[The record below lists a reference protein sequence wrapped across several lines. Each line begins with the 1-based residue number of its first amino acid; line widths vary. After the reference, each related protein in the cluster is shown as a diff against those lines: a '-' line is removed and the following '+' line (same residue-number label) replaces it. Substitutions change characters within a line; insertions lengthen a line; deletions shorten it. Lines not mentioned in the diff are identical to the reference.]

1 MILDSY
7 ADDRDAAEY
16 NLAAYFLIATEHDGF
31 RTDYRAT
38 PKDWWGAYD
47 ADLGDPKGGRYWW
60 NGLLR
65 RDFTRGFVV
74 VNPPGNGGRTLAAAA
89 DAKAPDGDARSAISL
104 PGAGGRVVLTAPSA
118 IKRQRAG
125 GGGKA
130 KRPHAKRRKLLLR
143 SIPNPRL
150 RRAGAARGRSVG
162 HGLRLRRA
170 ALVQGRVRGARRGRV
185 AVSLQRKL
193 SERPLADRPLRP
205 AATAPGSLR
214 APLRRSAQGHLP
226 RARPASVGPRQTR
239 AARGAPLP
247 RAPLSINLA
256 PCRAAC
262 SSSSPLTGA
271 WPCTWRRS
279 RRRCPTHGWSVLV
292 AGPAEAIVY
301 PELERA
307 GVELVRLPIGRA
319 LRPRPYGRA
328 LRRLARLAEG
338 VDLVHGHSSKAGA
351 IARAAALRA
360 HTPCVYTPHCYGF
373 VGPVG
378 AKRKLAATAIEGA
391 LGRVTAATIC
401 VADEERRLAARYRV
415 TPRERLHVVH
425 NGCPS
430 CDAAATPLPALAA
443 LAAEG
448 PLAAC
453 VTVLRE
459 QKGVDVFLDAA
470 PLVLERRPDAR
481 LAVVGN
487 GDLRGPLE
495 AQAAALGLGP
505 RLRFVDFEPPAA
517 RALASL
523 DVFVLPSRWE
533 AFPISVLEAL
543 ACGVPQVAT
552 DGRRHGR
559 GGRRGRHRPALP
571 AGGPGG
577 AGRPDRGAARGRR
590 AARADGRR
598 LARASRRAVHAR
610 THDGGH
616 RRRLPKARSRADS
629 RARVAPSP

>member
-1 MILDSY
+1 MP
-7 ADDRDAAEY
+7 RC
-16 NLAAYFLIATEHDGF
+16 
-31 RTDYRAT
+31 
-38 PKDWWGAYD
+38 
-47 ADLGDPKGGRYWW
+47 
-60 NGLLR
+60 LLV
-65 RDFTRGFVV
+65 FE
-74 VNPPGNGGRTLAAAA
+74 P
-89 DAKAPDGDARSAISL
+89 PDGGVAMH
-104 PGAGGRVVLTAPSA
+104 V
-118 IKRQRAG
+118 
-125 GGGKA
+125 
-130 KRPHAKRRKLLLR
+130 
-143 SIPNPRL
+143 
-150 RRAGAARGRSVG
+150 
-162 HGLRLRRA
+162 A
-170 ALVQGRVRGARRGRV
+170 ALAQA
-185 AVSLQRKL
+185 L
-193 SERPLADRPLRP
+193 P
-205 AATAPGSLR
+205 A
-214 APLRRSAQGHLP
+214 
-226 RARPASVGPRQTR
+226 
-239 AARGAPLP
+239 
-247 RAPLSINLA
+247 
-256 PCRAAC
+256 
-262 SSSSPLTGA
+262 
-271 WPCTWRRS
+271 
-279 RRRCPTHGWSVLV
+279 HGWSVLV

-301 PELERA
+301 PELEHA

-319 LRPRPYGRA
+319 LRPRPYGSA
-328 LRRLARLAEG
+328 LRQLTRLAAS

-351 IARAAALRA
+351 IARVAALRA

-425 NGCPS
+425 NGCPP
-430 CDAAATPLPALAA
+430 CADGAAPLPALAA

-552 DGRRHGR
+552 AVGGTAEAVAEGVTGLLCPPEDAAALADRIVALLGDAERRER
-559 GGRRGRHRPALP
+559 M
-571 AGGPGG
+571 
-577 AGRPDRGAARGRR
+577 AA
-590 AARADGRR
+590 A
-598 LARASRRAVHAR
+598 
-610 THDGGH
+610 
-616 RRRLPKARSRADS
+616 S
-629 RARVAPSP
+629 RARHAELFTLERMTVGTAEVYRSAFARR